1 MVVDA
6 ELAFFI
12 NLTQINRMKTNRCP
26 NCGKIN
32 RSDAA
37 KCSYCGAWL
46 SPASDAARPGNS
58 ADSRRSGHAVAN
70 ICITVM
76 ALAALVVAVA
86 CVWST
91 HSSGNEVDSIV
102 TDGADALTEAQL
114 YGIPDSVAD
123 TDSLPS
129 LQLNKTVEGFYVYDD
144 MLRYQVPVNYIP
156 TSFEIY
162 ENEKSQLSH
171 FVLGSWATNGFPQ
184 VGDYIAPGISI
195 ARITYTSK
203 NRVICSGYSSNGK
216 VFYMKTVIDDSGAVD
231 QVWVLCLLHKEADR
245 DANKQLTLMVRDWKP
260 KKIDPFD

>member
-1 MVVDA
+1 
-6 ELAFFI
+6 
-12 NLTQINRMKTNRCP
+12 MKTNKCP

-46 SPASDAARPGNS
+46 SPVSDAAGAGNS
-58 ADSRRSGHAVAN
+58 ADSRRGGHAVAN

-91 HSSGNEVDSIV
+91 HSSGNEVDPIV

-144 MLRYQVPVNYIP
+144 MLRYQVPVNSIP

-195 ARITYTSK
+195 ARITYASK